1 VASKVALRTTA
12 LAQGWLEDSG
22 YRLLSVDAE
31 TADGSVKVLVVG
43 SGELPPRNQLET
55 PAFQLLFG
63 NHLDVKVINADSFT
77 GGSFER
83 SVP

>member
-12 LAQGWLEDSG
+12 LAQGWLKDSG

-63 NHLDVKVINADSFT
+63 NRLDVKVINADSFT

>member
-1 VASKVALRTTA
+1 M
-12 LAQGWLEDSG
+12 
-22 YRLLSVDAE
+22 
-31 TADGSVKVLVVG
+31 KVLVVG

-63 NHLDVKVINADSFT
+63 NRLNVKVINADGFT